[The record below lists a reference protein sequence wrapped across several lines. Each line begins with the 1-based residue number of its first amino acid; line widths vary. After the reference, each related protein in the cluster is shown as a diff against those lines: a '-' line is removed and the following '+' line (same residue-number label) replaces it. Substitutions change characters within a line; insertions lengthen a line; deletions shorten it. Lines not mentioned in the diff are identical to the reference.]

1 MISSGIYIYGIV
13 FHSDDDYTCLLDSGV
28 YSLNYKNI
36 SAIVSNKVNIKLD
49 SLDRESLAYLLIEHQ
64 KINEIIIAN
73 GKRIIIPMQLGTI
86 LDSEEDV
93 IKILQNGY
101 ALIVDIFKKIED
113 VEEDDV
119 IVKWN
124 DFSIILKEVSEDS
137 EVARLKELY
146 INNEARE
153 QKDLIAIGAL
163 IKEKI
168 DIKNKEIS
176 DKIINTLL
184 PSCIDVKQHETM
196 GDEMLI
202 NAAFLIDKGNSEL
215 FSQIIDGL
223 DAEFSD
229 KLGFRIVGPLPCYS
243 FYTLEVKTITSSDVD
258 SAVNL
263 LGLRSESDISEN
275 TIKKAYRDKASIIH
289 PDKFQDG
296 GSDTLQSFNDLNEA
310 YHTMLEY
317 ALAIQ
322 QGSDDDLAL
331 AGDGNLNKS
340 IFFLKIKN

>member
-13 FHSDDDYTCLLDSGV
+13 FHSDDDYTCLSDSGV

-86 LDSEEDV
+86 LDSEADV
-93 IKILQNGY
+93 TKILQTGY
-101 ALIVDIFKKIED
+101 ALIVEIFKKIEH
-113 VEEDDV
+113 VEEDDL
-119 IVKWN
+119 IVKWS
-124 DFSIILKEVSEDS
+124 DFSLTLKEVSEAPD
-137 EVARLKELY
+137 VTLLKERY

-168 DIKNKEIS
+168 DIKNKEIT

-202 NAAFLIDKGNSEL
+202 NAAFLIEKGNSEL
-215 FSQIIDGL
+215 FSQLIDAL

-229 KLGFRIVGPLPCYS
+229 KLGFKIVGPLPCYS
-243 FYTLEVKTITSSDVD
+243 FYTLEVKTITSTDVKN
-258 SAVNL
+258 AINQ
-263 LGLRSESDISEN
+263 LGLEGDISEN
-275 TIKKAYRDKASIIH
+275 KIKKAYRDKASILH
-289 PDKFQDG
+289 PDKFQDD
-296 GSDTLQSFNDLNEA
+296 SNENLQSFNNLNEA

-317 ALAIQ
+317 SLAIQ
-322 QGSDDDLAL
+322 QGSDDDLAVT
-331 AGDGNLNKS
+331 GGENLDKS
-340 IFFLKIKN
+340 IYFLKIKN